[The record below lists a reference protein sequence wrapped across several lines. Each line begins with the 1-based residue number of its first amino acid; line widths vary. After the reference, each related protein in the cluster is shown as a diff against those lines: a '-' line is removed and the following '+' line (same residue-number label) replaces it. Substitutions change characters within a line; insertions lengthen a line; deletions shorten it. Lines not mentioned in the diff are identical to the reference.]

1 MSKIYKTFVLVYSGY
16 YNRIPE
22 TEWLISSSNA
32 SLTVLDAEMSKIK
45 LLSNSMSDEILLSDL
60 NIGSSDLSSH
70 MSERQVNSL
79 GSLY

>member
-1 MSKIYKTFVLVYSGY
+1 
-16 YNRIPE
+16 
-22 TEWLISSSNA
+22 
-32 SLTVLDAEMSKIK
+32 MSKIK